1 MYENAPNQIWP
12 MPGQEVWITRY
23 GGLPPTKAQAT
34 IVTGDVTIVVPVLPD
49 GTLDTENKKA
59 MRPSSNSSISPVRAF
74 PDRLS
79 AVKAWNED
87 IRRLMQAAVEEHEA
101 RMEMLS
107 SRILPE
113 PDGGQQKTDRR

>member
-23 GGLPPTKAQAT
+23 GGLPPTKAQTT
-34 IVTGDVTIVVPVLPD
+34 IVTGDVTIVVPIRPD

-74 PDRLS
+74 PDETS
-79 AVKAWNED
+79 AIRAWNDD
-87 IRRLMQAAVEEHEA
+87 IRRVMQSAVEEHEA
-101 RMEMLS
+101 RMEMLQ

-113 PDGGQQKTDRR
+113 PDTAQTT